1 MDYGEELAKAKQA
14 LAARSATAQR
24 NRATAQLK
32 TRMPSD
38 SSIAFD
44 ASCWTT
50 GRRADREIVIE
61 RAPDDLAEAEVR
73 LGWRLATLRA
83 GDQKDHGD
91 TVLVLFSDRT
101 DVAEAEY
108 FREFESCTV
117 RWSKGSS
124 SDSSGALSPEVI
136 QGIAEFLEAHRLD
149 WDGR

>member
-24 NRATAQLK
+24 DRATA
-32 TRMPSD
+32 RPEESD
-38 SSIAFD
+38 ALRFLDRLRHVLLDNQSP
-44 ASCWTT
+44 
-50 GRRADREIVIE
+50 GRQEITIE
-61 RAPDDLAEAEVR
+61 RAPGDLAEAEVR
-73 LGWRLATLRA
+73 LGWRLATLRV
-83 GDQKDHGD
+83 GDQKDRGD

-101 DVAEAEY
+101 EVAEAEY

-124 SDSSGALSPEVI
+124 SGPSGALSPEVI